1 MIMTN
6 TNFLFNNIWL
16 ERLIWIAIIIIISLV
31 VYKLVTNVIIKNIEN
46 KKFKILNSKKSKTY
60 IKLTRSISRYVFIT
74 CTVLL
79 ILQVLGINISSVI
92 AGVGVLGVVFGLA
105 IQDWLKDII
114 RGSSI
119 LSDNYFAVG
128 DVVKYKG
135 IEGVVLVLGLKTTK
149 IEDLRTGN
157 IVSIAN
163 RNIDEIEVVSEYTYV
178 RIPMP
183 YEVDIEKA
191 ENAIKDIVK
200 LVKKNSEVIEC
211 NYKGVAELKDSS
223 IEYLLQVKCN
233 PLKKFQT
240 NRDTLRCILLGLA
253 KNNIEVP
260 FNQIDV
266 HQK

>member
-1 MIMTN
+1 MENI
-6 TNFLFNNIWL
+6 FNNIWI
-16 ERLIWIAIIIIISLV
+16 ERLIWVVIIIIVSLV

-46 KKFKILNSKKSKTY
+46 KKFKILNGKKSKTY
-60 IKLTRSISRYVFIT
+60 IKLTKSISRYVFLT

-119 LSDNYFAVG
+119 LSDNYFVVG

-135 IEGVVLVLGLKTTK
+135 MEGTVQILGLKTTK
-149 IEDLRTGN
+149 IQDLKTGN

-163 RNIDEIEVVSEYTYV
+163 RNIDEIEVVSNLV
-178 RIPMP
+178 HVKIPFP
-183 YEVDIEKA
+183 YELPLKKA
-191 ENAIKDIVK
+191 EEIVMEIVN
-200 LVKKNSEVIEC
+200 LVKENSNVIDC
-211 NYKGVAELKDSS
+211 RYKGVADLADSS
-223 IEYLLQVKCN
+223 INHLLQVECN
-233 PLKKFQT
+233 PLNKFQIE
-240 NRDTLRCILLGLA
+240 RDTKKCILEIFE
-253 KNNIEVP
+253 KNNISVP
-260 FNQIDV
+260 YNQIDV